1 MRSRQY
7 VDPELGFLHTVRI
20 VVLSALG
27 AVTSAAVVL
36 SIAPG
41 RSFDLP
47 RGLLQ
52 TPGLGTVMKLASTT
66 DGAAHPPTVMALTV
80 PQTDGAAE
88 VFATQPI
95 AGAGKSCEDGMWS
108 FFNSKCLSIA
118 TRRKHHAKVMHL
130 PVRPEPATAKTAD
143 IEPIARPE
151 KPASRP
157 AAASYK
163 WHRTVHQNGRK
174 GGRHAQAFQDIR
186 PLLVTA

>member
-1 MRSRQY
+1 MRSRHY
-7 VDPELGFLHTVRI
+7 VDPELGFPNTVRI

-27 AVTSAAVVL
+27 AITSAVVVL

-41 RSFDLP
+41 RGFDLP

-52 TPGLGTVMKLASTT
+52 TPGLGLTSST
-66 DGAAHPPTVMALTV
+66 DGAARPPTVTALTE
-80 PQTDGAAE
+80 PRTDGTAV
-88 VFATQPI
+88 VFATPPI

-108 FFNSKCLSIA
+108 FFNNKCLSMT
-118 TRRKHHAKVMHL
+118 TRRKHHAEVMHL
-130 PVRPEPATAKTAD
+130 PLRPEPTAAKTAD
-143 IEPIARPE
+143 IEPIARPA
-151 KPASRP
+151 KPASRR

-163 WHRTVHQNGRK
+163 WRRTVHQNGRK